1 MGHEKIAHGE
11 GRQEMIAIVD
21 YGLGNVRAFVNIYE
35 RMKVAAAL
43 VTSEDGLAGADKII
57 LPGVGAFDWAMER
70 LAASGMI
77 DCLNELVLGQ
87 GRPVLGVCVGMQI
100 MAKRSDEGERPGL
113 GWIDEEVKRFE
124 DPDRNGNRGHA
135 PSAHGVERCGSTG
148 LGQRCFGA
156 LSSRDTTSCTPT
168 VSCRGTMTWY
178 WGSTDYYGMFASAV
192 RSDNIFGVQF
202 HPEKSH
208 SWGVKLLQNFA
219 AI

>member
-1 MGHEKIAHGE
+1 
-11 GRQEMIAIVD
+11 MIAIVD

-77 DCLNELVLGQ
+77 DCLNELVLEQ
-87 GRPVLGVCVGMQI
+87 RRPVLGVCVGMQI

-124 DPDRNGNRGHA
+124 DPGDDPAMRLPHMGWNDVVPRDSDTLFRGLEQPRYYFLHSYRIAPRDHDVLLGN
-135 PSAHGVERCGSTG
+135 
-148 LGQRCFGA
+148 
-156 LSSRDTTSCTPT
+156 
-168 VSCRGTMTWY
+168 
-178 WGSTDYYGMFASAV
+178 TDYLWHV
-192 RSDNIFGVQF
+192 RVGGPVGQHLRRPVSSGEEPFVGREAPAELRRDLE
-202 HPEKSH
+202 H
-208 SWGVKLLQNFA
+208 A
-219 AI
+219 AA